1 MNPAGFLCRLHY
13 PLKQPNQMKK
23 ILYLSLVIFLASCG
37 EKTKDKKT
45 ELEDLKKQRIEISAK
60 IATLESEVG
69 TKAAPDVTDVIV
81 DEVKIGMFK
90 SYVEVQGR
98 IDAQDNV
105 MVNPEM
111 PGVVTAIYVR
121 LGQNVSKGQVLAQ
134 IDDVVLRQNMAQLQ
148 TQIDHVTDVFNRQK
162 NLWDQKI
169 GTEIQYLNAK
179 SQKESIEKQMA
190 VLRSQLNMYKIK
202 SPISGTVDQMD
213 MKQGQAVGA
222 GSSGIRVINAGNLKV
237 KALIAESYAGRV
249 NQGDPVTI
257 VFPDIQDTISANL
270 NFASKVIDQVSRSFI
285 VEVRLPSKSTYRT
298 NMLAVLKITDYKNSN
313 AITVPVNAIQKAENG
328 DYVFVAENGKAKKV
342 VVKSGKFSD
351 GQAEIVSGLKAGD
364 KVIVKG
370 MKDLDEGD
378 TVKF

>member
-1 MNPAGFLCRLHY
+1 
-13 PLKQPNQMKK
+13 MKK
-23 ILYLSLVIFLASCG
+23 ILYLAVVIFLASCG

-45 ELEDLKKQRIEISAK
+45 QLEDLKKQRTEISAK
-60 IATLESEVG
+60 IAALEAESG
-69 TKAAPDVTDVIV
+69 TTTAPDVTDVIV
-81 DEVKIGMFK
+81 EDVKSGLFK

-105 MVNPEM
+105 LVNAEI

-134 IDDVVLRQNMAQLQ
+134 IDDVVARQNMAQLQ
-148 TQIDHVTDVFNRQK
+148 TQIDHATDVFNRQK

-179 SQKESIEKQMA
+179 SAKEGLEKQMA
-190 VLRSQLNMYKIK
+190 VSRSQLNMYKIK
-202 SPISGTVDQMD
+202 SPISGTIDQMD

-222 GSSGIRVINAGNLKV
+222 GVSGIRVINTGNLKV
-237 KALIAESYAGRV
+237 KALIAESYAGKV
-249 NQGDPVTI
+249 NQGDQVTVI
-257 VFPDIQDTISANL
+257 FPDVPDTISANL
-270 NFASKVIDQVSRSFI
+270 NFASKVIDQVSRSFT
-285 VEVRLPSKSTYRT
+285 VEVKLPSKSTYRT
-298 NMLAVLKITDYKNSN
+298 NMLAVLKITDYKNPN
-313 AITVPVNAIQKAENG
+313 AITIPINAIQKAENG
-328 DYVFVAENGKAKKV
+328 DYVFIAENGKAKRV
-342 VVKSGKFSD
+342 TIKSGKFSD